1 MSELVSFGETMLRL
15 SPPAGERLETARE
28 LELRIGGAE
37 SNVAVAAARMGSDAT
52 WISKLPDSPLG
63 RRVLHTLH
71 ANEVDTEIVWSTD
84 ERQGTYYI
92 EFGDRPRG
100 TQVIY
105 DRANAAITTATP
117 AELPMDIVGDATY
130 FLVSGITPAL
140 SEQLCETTATLL
152 EHAQAGGATTVFD
165 LNYRS
170 KLWDYDTAAS
180 TVDTLLDAVD
190 LFVLP
195 ERDAAALWG
204 IEGDRSD
211 VTDTIRSRWELS
223 SVILTCGAWGA
234 VARTEHEYV
243 EQRAFETD
251 TADPIGTGDTFL
263 GVTLGKRLLGADLP
277 TAMEWGAAG
286 AALKRTIQGD
296 IAVITP
302 SEIESVIAASGG
314 GVDR

>member
-15 SPPAGERLETARE
+15 SPPAGDRLETARE

-37 SNVAVAAARMGSDAT
+37 SNVAVAAARMGADAT

-71 ANEVDTEIVWSTD
+71 ANEVNTEIVWSVD

-92 EFGDRPRG
+92 EFGERPRG

-105 DRANAAITTATP
+105 DRADAAITTATP
-117 AELPMDIVGDATY
+117 SELPLDVVEGASY

-140 SEQLCETTATLL
+140 SDQLRETTATLL
-152 EHAQAGGATTVFD
+152 ERARAGGATTVLD
-165 LNYRS
+165 LNYRA
-170 KLWDYDTAAS
+170 KLWDHETAAS
-180 TVDTLLDAVD
+180 TIDALLDAVD

-195 ERDAAALWG
+195 ERDAAALWD
-204 IEGDRSD
+204 IEGDRSA
-211 VTDTIRSRWELS
+211 VTETIRSRWNLET
-223 SVILTCGAWGA
+223 VILTCGAWGA
-234 VARTEHEYV
+234 VARTATDYV

-263 GVTLGKRLLGADLP
+263 GVTLGQRIRGAELA

-302 SEIESVIAASGG
+302 GEIERVIDASAS